1 MTLSIIIVNYRSWES
16 LEKCLES
23 LRDEASE
30 QPWEV
35 IVVDNHSNDGR
46 LQDFAARHVS
56 VRFIESDWNS
66 GFAAGCNQGAAQGS
80 APTLLFLNPD
90 VIAEPGSIRALL
102 NVKLKSPDIVIL
114 SASQVDA
121 RGRLG
126 KVFDMFPDKL
136 TWFRSV
142 KYLLRRLRPDRYPNP
157 RQPFTGL
164 LDCDWV
170 SGSVFMI
177 SRVDF
182 GRLGGWREDY
192 WIYSE
197 DRDLCLRARRT
208 GGRVVCSGDIRLIH
222 AHGGASRQNESIST
236 LARTEA
242 IISKH
247 LFVHLNFCGLDRAV
261 NHACVFASV
270 VPGLVLSGLLDLLTL
285 RRLKTLNGRS
295 GVLLGLFRHYVQAL
309 RSGDWRSSRVAAREY
324 PV

>member
-1 MTLSIIIVNYRSWES
+1 MTLSIIIVNYRSWAP
-16 LEKCLES
+16 LEECLES
-23 LRDEASE
+23 LRDEALE

-35 IVVDNHSNDGR
+35 IVVDNHSNDGH
-46 LQDFAARHVS
+46 LQDFAARHPS

-66 GFAAGCNQGAAQGS
+66 GFAAGCNLGAAQ
-80 APTLLFLNPD
+80 ATAQTLLFLNPD
-90 VIAEPGSIRALL
+90 VVAEPGAVRSLL
-102 NVKLKSPDIVIL
+102 KLKQANPDIIIL
-114 SASQVDA
+114 TASQVDA

-177 SRVDF
+177 DRADFSRLD
-182 GRLGGWREDY
+182 GWREDY

-197 DRDLCLRARRT
+197 DRDLCLRARRA
-208 GGRVVCSGDIRLIH
+208 GGRVACSGDIRLIH

-236 LARTEA
+236 LTRTEA

-247 LFVHLNFCGLDRAV
+247 LFVHLNFGGLDRTV
-261 NHACVFASV
+261 NHACVFTSV
-270 VPGLVLSGLLDLLTL
+270 VPGLVLSSLLDLLTL
-285 RRLKTLNGRS
+285 RRMKTLNVRS
-295 GVLLGLFRHYVQAL
+295 GVMLGLFRHYAQAVK
-309 RSGDWRSSRVAAREY
+309 SGDWRSSRVAAREY
-324 PV
+324 PA